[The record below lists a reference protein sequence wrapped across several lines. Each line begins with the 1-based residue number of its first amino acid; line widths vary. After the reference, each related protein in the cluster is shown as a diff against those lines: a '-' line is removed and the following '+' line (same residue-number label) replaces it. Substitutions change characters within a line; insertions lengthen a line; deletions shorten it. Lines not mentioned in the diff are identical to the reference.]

1 MTIKDLAE
9 MLTEQGYDIKLR
21 KRADGGYLISRIN
34 GVSYKGASGNIKAR
48 TIVGADISHARKIQ
62 LARIRPPKKVA
73 PAQRKLSKVPEELV
87 KEMRKV
93 QREWR
98 KTHKDIAGTISMK
111 GLRYQYETYGE
122 EMTRASLN
130 KAYRYTQGYA
140 YLENVEHLLER
151 IQLDLYKVAEY
162 FEEASLN
169 KIIAKI
175 KQKSLS
181 FREDWI
187 HEIYDE
193 LYEFEK
199 GFITAQ
205 ELERRIDG
213 IMM

>member
-21 KRADGGYLISRIN
+21 KRSDGGYIISKIG
-34 GVSYKGASGNIKAR
+34 GVSYKGASGNIQAR
-48 TIVGADISHARKIQ
+48 NIVGADISHARKIQ

-98 KTHKDIAGTISMK
+98 KTHPDIRGSVSMK

-122 EMTRASLN
+122 EMARASLN
-130 KAYRYTQGYA
+130 KSLRYTQGYA
-140 YLENVEHLLER
+140 YIENVEWFIQRNKELLSKVSNYEASVIER
-151 IQLDLYKVAEY
+151 IIDKVQR
-162 FEEASLN
+162 
-169 KIIAKI
+169 KI
-175 KQKSLS
+175 LS
-181 FREDWI
+181 FKEEWI
-187 HEIYDE
+187 SEVYQE
-193 LYEFEK
+193 YYEYAVHHTIDVNEY
-199 GFITAQ
+199 
-205 ELERRIDG
+205 ERRIDA